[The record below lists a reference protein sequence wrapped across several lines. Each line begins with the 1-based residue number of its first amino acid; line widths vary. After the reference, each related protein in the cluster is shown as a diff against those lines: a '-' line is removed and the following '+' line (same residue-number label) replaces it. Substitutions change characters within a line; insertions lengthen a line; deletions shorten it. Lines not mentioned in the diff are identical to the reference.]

1 MSTNLVFSGSPFVSQ
16 PTNLLFGETG
26 GGGEEDISG
35 ISSIVVSFESSTTG
49 ELNPV
54 GDSSINV
61 EIQLT
66 STGVLTIYGNSD
78 ISVPV
83 LTTADGF
90 STPENFGNSSIVVDV
105 ISVATGVREINS
117 SSSIDVEILAL
128 GTGVREINGTGSIA
142 VSVVTSSDGNIF
154 GGPEIF
160 GESTPTVYFS
170 TSSAAAILYPI
181 YSSSSIVV
189 PISVLSSGTNIMV
202 YEDIL
207 AQSSLLVDINTG
219 AESDLI
225 EKDKSYLIDKLV
237 SNKDE
242 ITYEADIVVDI
253 ENEDYEIW
261 KIRSSKSFLE
271 SVKRGKMK
279 KTFKIGTEIKDEIVL
294 TETPNQFYKT
304 VRKTTL
310 RKYGASEINLKI
322 NISTGYRFIRNEVN
336 VKRLIEREVDRAI
349 FDTYALYELE
359 FE

>member
-83 LTTADGF
+83 LTTADGLLI
-90 STPENFGNSSIVVDV
+90 SEKFGNSSIVVDV
-105 ISVATGVREINS
+105 ISVATGVREIN
-117 SSSIDVEILAL
+117 
-128 GTGVREINGTGSIA
+128 GTGSFSVGVL
-142 VSVVTSSDGNIF
+142 VSGDGNIF

-160 GESTPTVYFS
+160 GEASPFVYFS
-170 TSSAAAILYPI
+170 TASTAAILYPI

-189 PISVLSSGTNIMV
+189 PLSVSSSGTNIMV

-207 AQSSLLVDINTG
+207 AQSSLLIDINTS

-225 EKDKSYLIDKLV
+225 EKDRTYLIDKLV

-242 ITYEADIVVDI
+242 ITYEVDIVVDI
-253 ENEDYEIW
+253 DNEDYEIW
-261 KIRSSKSFLE
+261 KVHSSKSFLE